1 VEQVSNLL
9 VALFLYAARPEPA
22 NPDATFVVFPAAAFS
37 RCNSNGD
44 IEITDAAHEST
55 GDESD
60 SPGAVIIRAPL
71 ADDQAA
77 VCALARRFATSFTVA
92 EAAFSAAFTEVL
104 IDPAACFRVAEKQGV
119 LVGYILGFDH
129 QTFFANGRV
138 AWVEE
143 IMVGENLRG
152 QGVGRKLMQTF
163 EDWAR
168 QRHCRLLALATR
180 RAAGFYRSLEH
191 VESAIYFRKLLS

>member
-22 NPDATFVVFPAAAFS
+22 NPDATFAVFPAADDS
-37 RCNSNGD
+37 TCNSRGD
-44 IEITDAAHEST
+44 MKITDAAHEST

-60 SPGAVIIRAPL
+60 LPGAVVIRAPL
-71 ADDQAA
+71 ADDETA

-92 EAAFSAAFTEVL
+92 EATFSTAFAEV
-104 IDPAACFRVAEKQGV
+104 IVDAAACLRVAERRGV
-119 LVGYILGFDH
+119 VVGYVLGFDH

-143 IMVGENLRG
+143 IMVAEDLRG
-152 QGVGRKLMQTF
+152 RGVGRKLMQTF

-168 QRHCRLLALATR
+168 QRHCRLVALATR
-180 RAAGFYRSLEH
+180 RAAGFYRSLQY
-191 VESAIYFRKLLS
+191 VESATYLRKLLP